1 MKTQMQTNNYDQFK
15 KGENMRTENKATQTG
30 YTHITEKMTNTNLEK
45 EIKNMNNN
53 TANNSS
59 VAYKTKEVDNMN
71 NNSINNSK
79 SNNNIKEEN
88 AMNNNTVNNNTFVK
102 MMEEEIKM
110 NENMIAKEEDTKM
123 MNNEESKV
131 LNEKGFTT
139 IELIILL
146 ALLVVLAS
154 FFKEQI
160 FSFARS
166 LFEGIFAFDA
176 SIG

>member
-15 KGENMRTENKATQTG
+15 KGENMRIENKATQTG
-30 YTHITEKMTNTNLEK
+30 YTHITEKMTNTNSEK

-71 NNSINNSK
+71 NNSINNK

-88 AMNNNTVNNNTFVK
+88 AMNNNSVNNNTLVK

>member
-15 KGENMRTENKATQTG
+15 KGENMRIENKATQTG
-30 YTHITEKMTNTNLEK
+30 YTHITEKMTNTNSEK

-71 NNSINNSK
+71 NKSINNK

-88 AMNNNTVNNNTFVK
+88 AMNNNTVNNNTLVK

-123 MNNEESKV
+123 MNDEESKV

>member
-30 YTHITEKMTNTNLEK
+30 YTHITEKTTNTNLEK

-59 VAYKTKEVDNMN
+59 VAYKTREVDNMN

-88 AMNNNTVNNNTFVK
+88 AMNNNSVNNNTLVK
-102 MMEEEIKM
+102 MMEEIKM